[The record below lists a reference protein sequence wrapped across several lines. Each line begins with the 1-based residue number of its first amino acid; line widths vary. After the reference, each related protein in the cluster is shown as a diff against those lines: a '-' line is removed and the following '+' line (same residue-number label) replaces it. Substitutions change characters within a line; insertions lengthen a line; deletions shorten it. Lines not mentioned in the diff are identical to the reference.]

1 MSSRFVLGNSTKA
14 KARLEALLRV
24 IDWLT
29 GGVTTADWTKAPSW
43 SWASRPSQRA
53 SGCAADARG
62 GVSDAGGRG
71 DAAPPHPPDRTLREG
86 NEKLPCDRDGGVFCF

>member
-43 SWASRPSQRA
+43 SWASRPSPRA
-53 SGCAADARG
+53 SGCAADGRG
-62 GVSDAGGRG
+62 GVSGAAGCGE
-71 DAAPPHPPDRTLREG
+71 ATPPPDPDRSWNGIERAL
-86 NEKLPCDRDGGVFCF
+86 CDRDGGGAFFV

>member
-1 MSSRFVLGNSTKA
+1 MSSRFDLGKSTKA

-43 SWASRPSQRA
+43 SWANRPSQQA

-62 GVSDAGGRG
+62 DVSDAGGHG
-71 DAAPPHPPDRTLREG
+71 DAARPHHPDQTRREG
-86 NEKLPCDRDGGVFCF
+86 NAKPLCDRDAGAFFF

>member
-1 MSSRFVLGNSTKA
+1 MSSRFDLGNSTKA

-43 SWASRPSQRA
+43 SWANRPSQRA

-62 GVSDAGGRG
+62 DVSDAGAYG
-71 DAAPPHPPDRTLREG
+71 DAARPHHPDQTRQEG
-86 NEKLPCDRDGGVFCF
+86 NEKPLCDRDGGAFFF